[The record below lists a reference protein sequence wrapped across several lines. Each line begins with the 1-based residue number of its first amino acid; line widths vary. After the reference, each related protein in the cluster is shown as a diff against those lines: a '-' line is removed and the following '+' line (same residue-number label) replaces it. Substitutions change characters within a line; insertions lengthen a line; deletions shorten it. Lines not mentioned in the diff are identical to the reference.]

1 MKVSIPKE
9 EIEEIKKRYECD
21 EPKAIKA
28 YLDAKKVSEEAFD
41 DELTRQLGPKAQEE
55 KWQTPIYTPRQIKD
69 HLDKYVIGQEKYKKR
84 LSIASA
90 FHFAILHHLYENPEE
105 TKVKRFRKKNTIISG
120 PSGSGKTYSVE
131 VLGDLLEVPTLIVDA
146 TDYTEAGLLNHH
158 EPIDDCEPPATEG
171 MNRALAFIGDCL
183 EKGHGVAVHC
193 LEGRGRTGTVLGAW
207 LALKES
213 LSPEDAIKRIHDLRE
228 GTIITPSQRSFL
240 HQYLNGT
247 GREVFP

>member
-1 MKVSIPKE
+1 MTDTNQQILD
-9 EIEEIKKRYECD
+9 EIRF
-21 EPKAIKA
+21 A
-28 YLDAKKVSEEAFD
+28 YLHTYRVAGMSEPWSMKID
-41 DELTRQLGPKAQEE
+41 RTLRIL
-55 KWQTPIYTPRQIKD
+55 KD
-69 HLDKYVIGQEKYKKR
+69 QGIG
-84 LSIASA
+84 
-90 FHFAILHHLYENPEE
+90 AILTLTEDNPY
-105 TKVKRFRKKNTIISG
+105 G
-120 PSGSGKTYSVE
+120 
-131 VLGDLLEVPTLIVDA
+131 